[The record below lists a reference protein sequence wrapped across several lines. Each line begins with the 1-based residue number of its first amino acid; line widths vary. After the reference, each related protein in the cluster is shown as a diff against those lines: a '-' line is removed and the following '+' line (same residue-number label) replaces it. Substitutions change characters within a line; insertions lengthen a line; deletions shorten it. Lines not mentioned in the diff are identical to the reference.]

1 MGGKEVE
8 ATTKQLVQEVLQE
21 GEERKEAVPTGEC
34 EDKKGVLCVCVCV
47 CVCDLPYQEGSCRER
62 DVED

>member
-34 EDKKGVLCVCVCV
+34 EDKKGVFCVCVY
-47 CVCDLPYQEGSCRER
+47 DLPYQEGICRER